1 MEGFTAA
8 LMQFRISVSH
18 VPDFE
23 QAVPF
28 GLGTDVSMNESHS
41 WTCFA
46 FAIFFG
52 LFIYSFAFKS
62 ADEFTKRCG
71 FLPTSTSGAE
81 LDQPDL

>member
-1 MEGFTAA
+1 MKGFTAA

-23 QAVPF
+23 QAVLF
-28 GLGTDVSMNESHS
+28 GLGTYVSTSESHS
-41 WTCFA
+41 WTFFCFCS
-46 FAIFFG
+46 FFC
-52 LFIYSFAFKS
+52 LFIYAFAFKS

-71 FLPTSTSGAE
+71 FLPTSTSGVE